1 MKTYKPIKI
10 YAWIQAEDRFKTL
23 QEKLI
28 ANIIWSWQSE
38 GKCCFTSNEH
48 IAELLV
54 MSPGEVHE
62 LIKSMERRLLIK
74 QYYPTSTRFL
84 KIVTGQDI
92 DCSTDLNI
100 FEI

>member
-1 MKTYKPIKI
+1 MMSYKSIKI
-10 YAWIQAEDRFKTL
+10 YSHIQSDDRFKTL

-28 ANIIWSWQSE
+28 ANLIWSFQSQ
-38 GKCCFTSNEH
+38 GRCCFTSNEH
-48 IAELLV
+48 ISELLAC
-54 MSPGEVHE
+54 SPQEVYE

-74 QYYPTSTRFL
+74 QYWPSSTRFL
-84 KIVTGQDI
+84 KIVTPEDF